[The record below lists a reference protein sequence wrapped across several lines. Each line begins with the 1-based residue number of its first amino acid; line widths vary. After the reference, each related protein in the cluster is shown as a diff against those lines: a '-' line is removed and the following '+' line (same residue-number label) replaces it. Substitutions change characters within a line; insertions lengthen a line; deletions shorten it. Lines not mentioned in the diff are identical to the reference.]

1 MIDINFES
9 SINEVDYNSLMNNSL
24 EINFYYKLEWHN
36 VLKKT
41 FNLELN
47 YLTIYENKKIK
58 GALAFCQVSSFVKGK
73 RLISLPLS
81 HQVPLLA
88 IEKKYLHLALN
99 KINELSSKFN
109 YIELKGVE
117 SFSKD
122 RLNNTSFYRSEN
134 LTNCIEL
141 NKFASYNN
149 YLSSL
154 SSNVRRKVN
163 KATSIFEIIT
173 DKNLETFE
181 HLARLISYSKLKH
194 GAPVYPEEFL
204 INIYNLVPKDNYDIY
219 LGKYNNEF
227 ISAIIIF
234 KFNGHHIYYTGGS
247 IQDHE
252 SSKYYCNYLLFNK
265 AIENAFNQ
273 RAKIFDF
280 GTSPKNHHS
289 LIELKKMAPCY

>member
-1 MIDINFES
+1 M
-9 SINEVDYNSLMNNSL
+9 
-24 EINFYYKLEWHN
+24 
-36 VLKKT
+36 
-41 FNLELN
+41 
-47 YLTIYENKKIK
+47 
-58 GALAFCQVSSFVKGK
+58 
-73 RLISLPLS
+73 
-81 HQVPLLA
+81 PLLV
-88 IEKKYLHLALN
+88 IEKKYLNLALN
-99 KINELSSKFN
+99 KMNELSSKFN

-134 LTNCIEL
+134 LSNCIEL
-141 NKFASYNN
+141 NKFTSYNN

-163 KATSIFEIIT
+163 KATSIFEVIT

-181 HLARLISYSKLKH
+181 HLGRLISYSKLKH

-204 INIYNLVPKDNYDIY
+204 INIYNLVPQDNYDIY
-219 LGKYNNEF
+219 LGKYNKEF
-227 ISAIIIF
+227 VSAIIIF
-234 KFNGHHIYYTGGS
+234 KFNEHHIYYTGGS

-289 LIELKKMAPCY
+289 LIEFKKKWQPVTNTHQSLFISNHYINPIAREGILSSMVAYTLKSLPVKTSKYLSKRLLLEAL